1 MSPEIIKEFC
11 NHTHST
17 DINIRRISLMILKNL
32 CNKAPKTVKE
42 LCIKEIGLDWLM
54 QIMRGSQYAQRSG
67 PSLTM
72 GGNAAGERV
81 DILNAEM
88 DTRMDNQSHQCTESS
103 RHDEEYTV
111 SDSIIAHLSF
121 LTFDLSTIAPQYRS
135 YLKRLQEHA
144 QNIEASEAYAKELEM
159 QAGGFDFIRNL
170 TFGDDNAQ
178 MIDLLFEQ
186 FGTRNFFDLLNSKL
200 QSPAEPALLGPS
212 ARAPAPHPT
221 CTAMEASAM
230 RQLTVAVILVIVH
243 IAAGTSTHRNLLVDP
258 RHILLSM
265 LPLATH
271 SDPEIR
277 RGVVWTI
284 INLTYI
290 DDRDEEYGAKI
301 RVRELVAMGW
311 DARLTELKE
320 NDDAQDIRERASTA
334 VEQLSAIQSG
344 RGYDGGGGGVQMHQ
358 HRRGG
363 SASSMSFANAVLG
376 IGASRFGGRRGDGD

>member
-1 MSPEIIKEFC
+1 
-11 NHTHST
+11 
-17 DINIRRISLMILKNL
+17 
-32 CNKAPKTVKE
+32 
-42 LCIKEIGLDWLM
+42 
-54 QIMRGSQYAQRSG
+54 MRGSQSTVKPG

-72 GGNAAGERV
+72 GGNSAGQRV
-81 DILNAEM
+81 EMLNAV
-88 DTRMDNQSHQCTESS
+88 DTRMEDQPHQSTNSS
-103 RHDEEYTV
+103 RHNEEYRV
-111 SDSIIAHLSF
+111 SDTTIEQLSSM
-121 LTFDLSTIAPQYRS
+121 TFDLSVIAPQYTS
-135 YLKRLQEHA
+135 YLKHLQEHV

-159 QAGGFDFIRNL
+159 QAGGFDFVRNL

-178 MIDLLFEQ
+178 MIDLLFER

-200 QSPAEPALLGPS
+200 QSPADPALLGPS

-221 CTAMEASAM
+221 CTATEASAM

-243 IAAGTSTHRNLLVDP
+243 IAAGTSTHRNMLVDP

-277 RGVVWTI
+277 RAVVWTI

-301 RVRELVAMGW
+301 RVHELIAMGW
-311 DARLTELKE
+311 DARLRELKE

-344 RGYDGGGGGVQMHQ
+344 RGYDGGGGGSQHQ

-363 SASSMSFANAVLG
+363 SASNMSFANAVLG
-376 IGASRFGGRRGDGD
+376 IGASRFGARRGGEGE

>member
-1 MSPEIIKEFC
+1 
-11 NHTHST
+11 
-17 DINIRRISLMILKNL
+17 MILKNL
-32 CNKAPKTVKE
+32 CNKAPKSVKE
-42 LCIKEIGLDWLM
+42 LCIKEIGLNWLM
-54 QIMRGSQYAQRSG
+54 QIMRGSQYASKPG

-81 DILNAEM
+81 VDILNAEM
-88 DTRMDNQSHQCTESS
+88 DTRMDNQPQQPTESS
-103 RHDEEYTV
+103 RHDDEYTV
-111 SDSIIAHLSF
+111 SELTIGQLSYM
-121 LTFDLSTIAPQYRS
+121 TFDVSTIAPQYRS
-135 YLKRLQEHA
+135 YLKRLQEHV

-159 QAGGFDFIRNL
+159 QAGGFDFVRNL

-200 QSPAEPALLGPS
+200 QSPADPALLGPS
-212 ARAPAPHPT
+212 ARAAAPHPT
-221 CTAMEASAM
+221 CTATEASAV

-277 RGVVWTI
+277 RAVVWTI

-311 DARLTELKE
+311 DGRLKELKE

-344 RGYDGGGGGVQMHQ
+344 RGYDGGGGTMQHQ

-376 IGASRFGGRRGDGD
+376 MGASRFGGRRGEGE